1 MLYIIV
7 SELSQEHLEVEIG
20 PVRSISLV
28 SSISLMRFNSLFDII
43 TLACAVFGRTFYLF
57 IALPTKVI
65 CVLGRRS
72 MSLTKG
78 KARALLFDLRIGA
91 VWFLITLSY

>member
-28 SSISLMRFNSLFDII
+28 SSISLFDII

-65 CVLGRRS
+65 CVLGRLS

-78 KARALLFDLRIGA
+78 RARALLFDLRIGA